1 MKLYNRDN
9 LKEFIEVELNKD
21 EAFAYFLYKAKYMA
35 NRIEC
40 EMHGKEIQNDPFL
53 LNYGIDEVEL
63 NNYEF

>member
-1 MKLYNRDN
+1 
-9 LKEFIEVELNKD
+9 
-21 EAFAYFLYKAKYMA
+21 MA